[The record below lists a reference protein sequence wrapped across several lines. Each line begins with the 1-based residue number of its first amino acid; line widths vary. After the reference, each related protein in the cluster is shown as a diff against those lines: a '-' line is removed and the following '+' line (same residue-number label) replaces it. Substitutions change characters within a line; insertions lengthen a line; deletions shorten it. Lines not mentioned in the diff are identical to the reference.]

1 MPFFNKKTKIMKKNF
16 LIALLIITSFV
27 SNAQFSQVSNIYPA
41 NITEGD
47 EFGSAVAIDGDFMA
61 VGAYYYNVA
70 STSPGVGSVYMWHYN
85 GTVWGYHSQIIP
97 SNNPY
102 NGDQFGN
109 AISIWGN
116 NMVVGAWNASLDGDL
131 NPGAVYFYH
140 YNGTSWTDESKFVC
154 GISNYDLGYGT
165 SVDIYGDY
173 AIVGAPG
180 ISSNRGAAFIYY
192 HNAGTWELSFAIPAD
207 GSPDDYKGSSVSIGQ
222 NIAFIG
228 AKGTNKVYVYTY
240 NGTSWEFNT
249 TLSAPGTISFGN
261 TMNYDGTNLIVG
273 DEGDNAAYI
282 YNYGGSN
289 WNYQKITASDGGS
302 TDHFGCNVS
311 IDGNYAIVGAWAKN
325 SMTGAAYIFEN
336 NGTNWTQSQKITASN
351 GNSNDRYG
359 HSVSID
365 EYDVCV
371 GAYYDNPS
379 SMGDYAGSAYIYQAP
394 PPLPPTI
401 TQQPQNSL
409 VCYGSSASFS
419 IIAVNATSYQWKLNG
434 ANIADTG
441 FYSGTNTAN
450 LSISETNNFYEGNY
464 ICVASNSSGST
475 SSNSASLTL
484 EQPVNADFSLS
495 PRVAIYPNSNINFE
509 NLSDN
514 NLNYYF
520 WNFGDGET
528 LLQTEFVSNLSH
540 YYNSVDTFVISLTV
554 QNYICDD
561 VHLDTLFILEPDYI
575 NNMDNNEFYIYPN
588 PVSKIINISTAT
600 DFYFVKILTID
611 GKNIF
616 NCNLSKNSTIDV
628 SNLKSGIYFLEV
640 KTDFSKK
647 VLNFV
652 KH

>member
-1 MPFFNKKTKIMKKNF
+1 
-16 LIALLIITSFV
+16 
-27 SNAQFSQVSNIYPA
+27 
-41 NITEGD
+41 
-47 EFGSAVAIDGDFMA
+47 
-61 VGAYYYNVA
+61 
-70 STSPGVGSVYMWHYN
+70 
-85 GTVWGYHSQIIP
+85 
-97 SNNPY
+97 
-102 NGDQFGN
+102 
-109 AISIWGN
+109 
-116 NMVVGAWNASLDGDL
+116 
-131 NPGAVYFYH
+131 
-140 YNGTSWTDESKFVC
+140 
-154 GISNYDLGYGT
+154 
-165 SVDIYGDY
+165 
-173 AIVGAPG
+173 
-180 ISSNRGAAFIYY
+180 
-192 HNAGTWELSFAIPAD
+192 
-207 GSPDDYKGSSVSIGQ
+207 
-222 NIAFIG
+222 
-228 AKGTNKVYVYTY
+228 
-240 NGTSWEFNT
+240 
-249 TLSAPGTISFGN
+249 
-261 TMNYDGTNLIVG
+261 
-273 DEGDNAAYI
+273 
-282 YNYGGSN
+282 
-289 WNYQKITASDGGS
+289 
-302 TDHFGCNVS
+302 
-311 IDGNYAIVGAWAKN
+311 
-325 SMTGAAYIFEN
+325 
-336 NGTNWTQSQKITASN
+336 
-351 GNSNDRYG
+351 
-359 HSVSID
+359 
-365 EYDVCV
+365 
-371 GAYYDNPS
+371 
-379 SMGDYAGSAYIYQAP
+379 MGDYAGSAYIYQAS